1 MKFRLNVGRCALAL
15 LGSFILAFGL
25 YNIHSLSGVTEGG
38 ALGLTLLL
46 DYWLGISPAISSA
59 VINIICY
66 AVGIKTFGKEFIAYS
81 LISTLGFSATYKI
94 CEFFPPVYPDIA
106 NYPLIAALL
115 GAVFVGVGVG
125 LCVRVG
131 GAPTGDDALAMSL
144 SNIFKT
150 KIEWIY
156 LISDLAIL
164 LLSLTYIPV
173 TKIIYSLIT
182 VTLSSKLVGLVQRMG
197 KFAKNE

>member
-46 DYWLGISPAISSA
+46 DYWLGISPAVSSA

-81 LISTLGFSATYKI
+81 LISTLGFSLTYKI

-144 SNIFKT
+144 SKLFKT

-156 LISDLAIL
+156 LVSDLAIL
-164 LLSLTYIPV
+164 LLSLTYIPI

-197 KFAKNE
+197 EIREK